1 MNKPRLGHINFL
13 NVLPLTYSLKNCGF
27 GDGIDLK
34 NGVPSVMNNDL
45 INHRLDASEVSS
57 IVYAKHDDSLLIL
70 PDMCVRADG
79 SVRSIIL
86 VSRKPIYEINEDK
99 IILTAQSA
107 TSHTFVRIILHKA
120 YDANPK
126 YYTRH
131 ISPESPVPED
141 ATAALLIGN
150 DALYVYHHQDREKF
164 YYYDMGMEWKK
175 FTGRCMVYAVW
186 AVHRDFAKNNP
197 EALQYLHQQL
207 YKGLRYG
214 YANKK
219 DAIATVL
226 DTMPFTFQQLDE
238 YLEVIKWNL
247 TEEYLDNLMVFYK
260 YAYDMG
266 LIPKMPKL
274 RLAPVNI

>member
-1 MNKPRLGHINFL
+1 MTKPRLGHINFL
-13 NVLPLTYSLKNCGF
+13 NVLPLSYSLNQCGY
-27 GDGIDLK
+27 GDGIDIK

-45 INHRLDASEVSS
+45 INNRLDASEVSS
-57 IVYAKHDDSLLIL
+57 IIYAKNDAQLLIL

-79 SVRSIIL
+79 PVRSIIL

-107 TSHTFVRIILHKA
+107 TSHTFARIILHKA
-120 YDANPK
+120 YDANPQ

-131 ISPESPVPED
+131 VSPEHPVPED

-150 DALYVYHHQDREKF
+150 DALYVYHHQDKEHF
-164 YYYDMGMEWKK
+164 YYYDMGIEWKK
-175 FTGRCMVYAVW
+175 LTGRCMVYAVW
-186 AVHRDFAKNNP
+186 AVHKDFAKNNP
-197 EALQYLHQQL
+197 KALHTLHERL

-214 YANKK
+214 YAHKAE
-219 DAIATVL
+219 AINSIL

-260 YAYDMG
+260 YAYEIG
-266 LIPKMPKL
+266 LIPRMPKL
-274 RLAPVNI
+274 KLAKVDF